1 MGIQAKET
9 SSQSGSPERLRN
21 LPAMPITRGFLQ
33 VKKKGALKGSW
44 TSHLCEYDPDTKLLK
59 VKGSDNKTT
68 LLEKGLLRAW
78 VQDNKSNQDKYR
90 FNVRTSD
97 DETMTLA
104 GSSQND
110 MDRWIDVSD

>member
-1 MGIQAKET
+1 M
-9 SSQSGSPERLRN
+9 
-21 LPAMPITRGFLQ
+21 
-33 VKKKGALKGSW
+33 
-44 TSHLCEYDPDTKLLK
+44 CEYDPDTKLLK

-78 VQDNKSNQDKYR
+78 VQDNKSNQDQYR

-104 GSSQND
+104 GSSRND

>member
-1 MGIQAKET
+1 M
-9 SSQSGSPERLRN
+9 
-21 LPAMPITRGFLQ
+21 
-33 VKKKGALKGSW
+33 
-44 TSHLCEYDPDTKLLK
+44 CEYDPDTKLLK

-68 LLEKGLLRAW
+68 LLEMGLLRAW